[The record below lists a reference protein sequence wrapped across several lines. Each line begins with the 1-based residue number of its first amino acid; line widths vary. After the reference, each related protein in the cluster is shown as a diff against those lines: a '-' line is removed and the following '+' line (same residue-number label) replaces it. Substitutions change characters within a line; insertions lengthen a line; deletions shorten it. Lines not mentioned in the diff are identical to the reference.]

1 VVTARILIGACILFA
16 ALPGAR
22 GDSPLRFLD
31 EQVAAHPG
39 QSGSYVLDTGA
50 EALIACSSTTC

>member
-16 ALPGAR
+16 ALQGAR